1 MIALDIKQQNTTEVS
16 PLSLSLKDEK
26 TTLSFASLLNAAQV
40 PTTDD
45 KATPDTLLSLALTES
60 EESTQKSTKSDI
72 LTLLKNQK
80 SEDTKELDNLVSLN
94 PKLTASMSVNE
105 LKTLILKAKNYIK
118 SQIIQSEGFK
128 KQEIVSLPKTLKGLA
143 QVAKKIGIDISKIT
157 LEKVQEMPQTELSQ
171 SKPTKNMKK
180 PKVAT
185 VFADTKE
192 QSVKSEVKKQTL
204 SADTAFDNVEK
215 FESKVT
221 QEKPKAAA
229 GMGEIK
235 EVKANTSVENVAE
248 AKSSFAQA
256 KQTPKTEKTSALKG
270 PNETVHKVLKRSA
283 PLEKQ
288 GHIVS
293 TQKLKEAEVL
303 PKETPL
309 FQAQTKSEITTQEL
323 VAAKAV
329 HHEPVQK
336 KKKTGQTLELLLRG
350 EKASHKA
357 NSQTNLT
364 ADFSV
369 ATAKV
374 IAPRANSEAAKNLQK
389 VLQGMDVKKNESEKS
404 NTEHKTEMA
413 TTLKADSFEVKL
425 HEAKQ
430 MVKYLSHDVKNA
442 IDEYKSPF
450 TRLKVQLNP
459 QRLGEVDLTIVQRG
473 KNLHI
478 NLSSNNAAI
487 NTLAMN
493 ANDLKVQLSNNGIN
507 NASLNFNNNSQS
519 GDGSFGSQTQQ
530 QHQQQRERAQ
540 SEYTYA
546 QTQEN
551 SEEILSS
558 LEIVVPHYA

>member
-1 MIALDIKQQNTTEVS
+1 MIALDIKQQNSTEVS

-26 TTLSFASLLNAAQV
+26 PVLSFASLLNAAEV
-40 PTTDD
+40 PKTDE
-45 KATPDTLLSLALTES
+45 KAVPKGLLLALENEQES
-60 EESTQKSTKSDI
+60 PSSEDKKGVKSDIVSLLKTQKSEE
-72 LTLLKNQK
+72 LK
-80 SEDTKELDNLVSLN
+80 EVDDFVELN

-105 LKTLILKAKNYIK
+105 LKTLIVKAKSYIK
-118 SQIIQSEGFK
+118 SQITQSEGFK
-128 KQEIVSLPKTLKGLA
+128 KQEIASLPKTLKGLA

-157 LEKVQEMPQTELSQ
+157 LEKVQEMPQVKL
-171 SKPTKNMKK
+171 PKK
-180 PKVAT
+180 MASIFTDRQEVK
-185 VFADTKE
+185 
-192 QSVKSEVKKQTL
+192 VKSEANNKQSSKKV
-204 SADTAFDNVEK
+204 DTAFDTVEEL
-215 FESKVT
+215 ESKLP
-221 QEKPKAAA
+221 QEKPK
-229 GMGEIK
+229 
-235 EVKANTSVENVAE
+235 S
-248 AKSSFAQA
+248 
-256 KQTPKTEKTSALKG
+256 KTELSTK
-270 PNETVHKVLKRSA
+270 PEQEPKVLKMAVLQKVNNDLPEKVKLTAVTEGKEVSA
-283 PLEKQ
+283 FVKKRAEKNRPLQEEHSKT
-288 GHIVS
+288 I
-293 TQKLKEAEVL
+293 KL

-309 FQAQTKSEITTQEL
+309 FKAQTKSEITTQEL
-323 VAAKAV
+323 VEVKSMQ
-329 HHEPVQK
+329 HEPIQK

-350 EKASHKA
+350 EKASHKV
-357 NSQTNLT
+357 NVQTNLT

-374 IAPRANSEAAKNLQK
+374 IASGVGEKVTKNLET
-389 VLQGMDVKKNESEKS
+389 LLRGSESDKS
-404 NTEHKTEMA
+404 EVQHKTEMA
-413 TTLKADSFEVKL
+413 PTLKAESFEVKL

-459 QRLGEVDLTIVQRG
+459 QKLGEIDLTIVQRG

-530 QHQQQRERAQ
+530 QHQQQREHAQ
-540 SEYTYA
+540 SEYRYT
-546 QTQEN
+546 QTQE
-551 SEEILSS
+551 SGEEILSS

>member
-1 MIALDIKQQNTTEVS
+1 MIALDIKQQSSSEVS
-16 PLSLSLKDEK
+16 PLALSPKDEK
-26 TTLSFASLLNAAQV
+26 YTLSFASLLNAVKV
-40 PTTDD
+40 PQTDEKELHTTLHSL
-45 KATPDTLLSLALTES
+45 TLGEDEKETK
-60 EESTQKSTKSDI
+60 KSTKSDI
-72 LTLLKNQK
+72 LSLLKRQK
-80 SEDTKELDNLVSLN
+80 SEGLQEVEDFVELN
-94 PKLTASMSVNE
+94 PKLTSSMSVNE
-105 LKTLILKAKNYIK
+105 LKTLIVKAKNYIK
-118 SQIIQSEGFK
+118 SQITQSEGFK
-128 KQEIVSLPKTLKGLA
+128 KQEIASLPKTLKGLA

-157 LEKVQEMPQTELSQ
+157 LEKVQEMPQTEVTNTRLLQ
-171 SKPTKNMKK
+171 SAQKTKI
-180 PKVAT
+180 AT
-185 VFADTKE
+185 ISTSAKE
-192 QSVKSEVKKQTL
+192 LVPQAEVKKQT
-204 SADTAFDNVEK
+204 STETAFDGVQELEN
-215 FESKVT
+215 SKLN
-221 QEKPKAAA
+221 QEKPRLKTEQTFNKLSAAFDTVQKPEKNDQIPKIQKRA
-229 GMGEIK
+229 YSAKESVADTVK
-235 EVKANTSVENVAE
+235 EVATHL
-248 AKSSFAQA
+248 Q
-256 KQTPKTEKTSALKG
+256 
-270 PNETVHKVLKRSA
+270 
-283 PLEKQ
+283 
-288 GHIVS
+288 
-293 TQKLKEAEVL
+293 
-303 PKETPL
+303 KETSL
-309 FQAQTKSEITTQEL
+309 FKAQTKSEITTQEL
-323 VAAKAV
+323 VSVKVV
-329 HHEPVQK
+329 HHEPVH
-336 KKKTGQTLELLLRG
+336 KKKTEQTLELLLRG

-357 NSQTNLT
+357 NPQTNLT

-369 ATAKV
+369 ETAKV
-374 IAPRANSEAAKNLQK
+374 IAPSANSEATNNLQR
-389 VLQGMDVKKNESEKS
+389 VLQGMNVKDNESEKP

-413 TTLKADSFEVKL
+413 ITLKADSFEVKL

-530 QHQQQRERAQ
+530 QHQQQREHAQ